1 MNLPNDIAELT
12 KLFQKLGAQD
22 SELWARSQVKEGIP
36 QLQRYLFLRQAWK
49 QVLREDSSVWIDRQ
63 IKESERY
70 PTGPYAGVG
79 AALKRAVASG
89 TPKQDLIDIAR
100 GAQAELLFQLCY
112 LLDDPGL
119 SEPELGAFAWGLFE
133 VDENDNPIPPRIGNL
148 YESVLETDPTGRQM
162 CPRDSS
168 NP

>member
-22 SELWARSQVKEGIP
+22 SELWARSQIKEDIP

-49 QVLREDSSVWIDRQ
+49 QVLREDSVVWIDRQ
-63 IKESERY
+63 IQESERH

-79 AALKRAVASG
+79 AALKRAVATG

-119 SEPELGAFAWGLFE
+119 SEPELEAFAWGLFE

-148 YESVLETDPTGRQM
+148 HESVLETDPTGREM
-162 CPRDSS
+162 RPRGST
-168 NP
+168 NA